1 MVAPG
6 FLRNPEVQRW
16 LNGLEPAWTMLD
28 LKSVN
33 ALRKEPSRENRAI
46 RLASDLTASEIA
58 ESPVARNTLKLLR
71 SALDGGGLKLTAT
84 ANLSRAVV
92 GEMLKIFE
100 WPHYDNVGALSF
112 NKVVNEPDFL
122 PLHFVRNIAQP
133 ALLFRSYRGKLMAT
147 RLGKDMLAEDR
158 QRALQAILFHVAF
171 WHVNLANLGRALLNS
186 WPQPDIGVVIWSL
199 SVAASDWQPPEK
211 LTRLCTIPVN
221 AVLETTWDRG
231 SSAMEARILRPSMWF
246 GLLECGSEKN
256 RRPCLAI
263 NDFTARRRYSI
274 AFSVSTSGSKP
285 KACRDTDAA
294 SDTQEF
300 TSVFGA

>member
-6 FLRNPEVQRW
+6 FLQNQEVQRW

-46 RLASDLTASEIA
+46 RLASDLTAAEIA

-122 PLHFVRNIAQP
+122 PLHFVRNIAQL
-133 ALLFRSYRGKLMAT
+133 ALMFRSHRGKLMAT

-171 WHVNLANLGRALLNS
+171 WHVDLANFGRALLDS

-231 SSAMEARILRPSMWF
+231 SSAMEARILRPLMWF
-246 GLLECGSEKN
+246 GLLECGSEKESQTVLGHQ
-256 RRPCLAI
+256 RFYRKAPLF
-263 NDFTARRRYSI
+263 DRF
-274 AFSVSTSGSKP
+274 FSFDVRLEAQGVS
-285 KACRDTDAA
+285 R
-294 SDTQEF
+294 Q
-300 TSVFGA
+300 